1 MSMQAEVNIVKKYG
15 YCSFYYAEWL
25 STIAYIYEGMGDI
38 KSALI
43 FQTDALKIKQKISGL
58 RHI

>member
-25 STIAYIYEGMGDI
+25 STIAHIREGMGDI
-38 KSALI
+38 KSALSY
-43 FQTDALKIKQKISGL
+43 QTDALKIKQKISGL
-58 RHI
+58 NQI